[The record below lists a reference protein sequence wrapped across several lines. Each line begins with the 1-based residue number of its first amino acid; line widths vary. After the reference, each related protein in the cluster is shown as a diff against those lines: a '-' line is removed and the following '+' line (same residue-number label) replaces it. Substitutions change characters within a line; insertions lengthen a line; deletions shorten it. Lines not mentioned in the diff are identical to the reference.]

1 MTRTMLK
8 LMTVGVLATSL
19 GQAALPAPAYA
30 GGFISF
36 DVAPNNA
43 RDAGIFSAGLRAY
56 SLYRGLKDGDIR
68 QIGRGNMAGLAQAG
82 RGNLGI
88 IQQQGNGHSATLRQ
102 NGDNNAYGI
111 FQYGRNTEA
120 NVEQYGN
127 NGSGATFSYG
137 W

>member
-1 MTRTMLK
+1 MTRTILK
-8 LMTVGVLATSL
+8 LMTLAVLAAGL

-68 QIGRGNMAGLAQAG
+68 QLGRGNMAGLAQAG

-88 IQQQGNGHSATLRQ
+88 IQQQGDGHSATLRQ
-102 NGDNNAYGI
+102 NGNNNAYGI
-111 FQYGRNTEA
+111 FQYGRNTRA
-120 NVEQYGN
+120 DVVQSGD